1 MTLYLLQLDMT
12 RRQLT
17 AVTREKDE
25 LSKKIALIQERDVH
39 TMTQQHT
46 VQASCKC

>member
-1 MTLYLLQLDMT
+1 MTH
-12 RRQLT
+12 RQLT

-25 LSKKIALIQERDVH
+25 LSQQIALIQERDLH